1 MISRSATV
9 DERVCPS
16 CGGRVVRCEH
26 SYVCK
31 DCGFVVNYASYN
43 VVNMGWDHA
52 RVRLKRI
59 ARSNREVRYAKI
71 VRVLDTQPIKLTEAE
86 RKEVIMLSNKILDGL
101 FRVGKKVR
109 VDLVVLVSLYLVLR
123 KYRKYSFTVFS
134 NELGSF
140 FNRSGFYNALYIV
153 RTRLS
158 SIVRGYYSVLSVR
171 DIVESFILRMR
182 SSDVFVS
189 VLRRYF
195 SDGEL
200 EQFFMKVREY
210 AIKIAEL
217 IENSHGSKSVLAL
230 ACIFIVISAI
240 DDDIF
245 TVDDFASINGSANFI
260 EKVPFLR
267 EFSQKIVHEMLRDRD
282 VVPLLLKIQRVKRVQ
297 YVYSSQLR

>member
-1 MISRSATV
+1 MISKSATI
-9 DERVCPS
+9 DERVCSS
-16 CGGRVVRCEH
+16 CGGRVVRCEN

-31 DCGFVVNYASYN
+31 DCGFVVSYASYN

-86 RKEVIMLSNKILDGL
+86 KKEVIMLSNKILDGL

-158 SIVRGYYSVLSVR
+158 SIVRGY
-171 DIVESFILRMR
+171 FIPT
-182 SSDVFVS
+182 
-189 VLRRYF
+189 
-195 SDGEL
+195 
-200 EQFFMKVREY
+200 
-210 AIKIAEL
+210 A
-217 IENSHGSKSVLAL
+217 
-230 ACIFIVISAI
+230 
-240 DDDIF
+240 
-245 TVDDFASINGSANFI
+245 TAS
-260 EKVPFLR
+260 
-267 EFSQKIVHEMLRDRD
+267 
-282 VVPLLLKIQRVKRVQ
+282 
-297 YVYSSQLR
+297 

>member
-1 MISRSATV
+1 M
-9 DERVCPS
+9 
-16 CGGRVVRCEH
+16 
-26 SYVCK
+26 
-31 DCGFVVNYASYN
+31 
-43 VVNMGWDHA
+43 
-52 RVRLKRI
+52 
-59 ARSNREVRYAKI
+59 
-71 VRVLDTQPIKLTEAE
+71 
-86 RKEVIMLSNKILDGL
+86 
-101 FRVGKKVR
+101 
-109 VDLVVLVSLYLVLR
+109 LVSLYLVLR

-134 NELGSF
+134 NELGNF

-171 DIVESFILRMR
+171 DVVESFILRLR

-217 IENSHGSKSVLAL
+217 IENLHESKSVLAL
-230 ACIFIVISAI
+230 ACIFIVLSAI

-245 TVDDFASINGSANFI
+245 TVDDFASVNGSTNFI

-297 YVYSSQLR
+297 YVYSSQPR